1 MVGCGYVLIR
11 HFKNLSLA
19 MLVTLFIGATWY
31 VHVKVLERT
40 LDMASAEDI
49 ADIGQVLSH
58 TILDKYT
65 DLLRTIPTHVSTDP
79 YHVNLMIKLRAE
91 FVQALQNLTGVTMV
105 LHGSGG
111 IIFTVGEG
119 SVEGSAGGESL
130 SEAQLAALANGD
142 VLRGVV
148 ADGRIFTVFPI
159 VLQDDGPKVFLQV
172 IKNYG
177 KLSQALRGV
186 HGMLVIPV
194 GVAILSCVCLVV
206 LFYRRSARLLSSQYD
221 ANLELQEQK
230 ETAERESV
238 SKSQFLAN
246 VSHELRTPLN
256 SIIGFSEI
264 IQSES
269 LGPIGSEE
277 YKEYI
282 NDIHQSGVHL
292 LSLIND
298 ILDFSK
304 AEANK
309 LTVEFVK
316 FDLGKI
322 VDSSFTMVLPRAKD
336 AKVELKKEMPEEPI
350 VMLADPKRMKQVI
363 INVLSNS
370 VKFTPEGGLV
380 KLCAEIRGEQLIVE
394 ISDTGIGIAQQDLYK
409 VMSVFGQADSTH
421 SRKYEGTGLGLPLS
435 KKLVELM
442 NGTFSIKSEPNLGT
456 IVTLTF
462 PHKQEGAKEGK
473 AF

>member
-1 MVGCGYVLIR
+1 MLVRRLR
-11 HFKNLSLA
+11 NLSS
-19 MLVTLFIGATWY
+19 LVLVALFVGVAWY
-31 VHVKVLERT
+31 VHVRVLERT
-40 LDMASAEDI
+40 LDMTSAEDI
-49 ADIGQVLSH
+49 ADIGQVLSY

-65 DLLRTIPTHVSTDP
+65 DLLRTVPAHVSTDP

-91 FVQALQNLTGVTMV
+91 FVQALQGLKGVTAV
-105 LHGSGG
+105 LYGSSGSV
-111 IIFTVGEG
+111 IFTVGEDVVADSIG
-119 SVEGSAGGESL
+119 RESL
-130 SEAQLAALANGD
+130 SGAQLATLTSGG
-142 VLRGVV
+142 VLRGAV
-148 ADGRIFTVFPI
+148 ADGRVSAIFPV
-159 VLQDDGPKVFLQV
+159 VSQDGGPTVFLQV
-172 IKNYG
+172 VKDCK
-177 KLSQALRGV
+177 KLARALSRA
-186 HGMLVIPV
+186 HGMFVIPI
-194 GVAILSCVCLVV
+194 GATMISCVCLVV
-206 LFYRRSARLLSSQYD
+206 LFYRKSAKLLSSQYD

-282 NDIHQSGVHL
+282 SDIHQSGVHL

-316 FDLGKI
+316 FDLSKI

-336 AKVELKKEMPEEPI
+336 AKVELKKEMPEEPV

-363 INVLSNS
+363 INILSNS

-380 KLCAEIRGEQLIVE
+380 KLCTEIRGEQLVVE

-409 VMSVFGQADSTH
+409 VMSVFGQADSKH

-442 NGTFSIKSEPNLGT
+442 HGTFSIKSEPNLGT

-462 PHKQEGAKEGK
+462 PHKQEGKEGG
-473 AF
+473 ASF

>member
-1 MVGCGYVLIR
+1 MLLRYIR
-11 HFKNLSLA
+11 YLSLVG
-19 MLVTLFIGATWY
+19 LVVLFVGTSWY
-31 VHVKVLERT
+31 VHVRVLDKTTHR
-40 LDMASAEDI
+40 ASAATISDTS
-49 ADIGQVLSH
+49 QVLMH
-58 TILDKYT
+58 YILSKYT
-65 DLLRTIPTHVSTDP
+65 VLLRALPTHVSTSP

-91 FVQALQNLTGVTMV
+91 FMQALEGLEDTIAV
-105 LHGSGG
+105 LYDSGG
-111 IIFTVGEG
+111 SVLFTVGENTY
-119 SVEGSAGGESL
+119 GENATHGNSL
-130 SEAQLAALANGD
+130 SEEQLS
-142 VLRGVV
+142 VLRGGAVLQDNYAQGV
-148 ADGRIFTVFPI
+148 ASTVFPI
-159 VLQDDGPKVFLQV
+159 ATQDSNTTIFLRV
-172 IKNYG
+172 TKDHREIERSFRKEHSMF
-177 KLSQALRGV
+177 L
-186 HGMLVIPV
+186 IPISAI
-194 GVAILSCVCLVV
+194 VAACACLVAF
-206 LFYRRSARLLSSQYD
+206 FYRKNTKLLSSQYD

-256 SIIGFSEI
+256 CIIGFSEI

-269 LGPIGSEE
+269 LGPLENE
-277 YKEYI
+277 QYKEYI
-282 NDIHQSGVHL
+282 GDIHQAGVHL

-322 VDSSFTMVLPRAKD
+322 IDSCFTMVLPRAQD
-336 AKVELKKEMPEEPI
+336 AKVELKREMPDMPI
-350 VMLADPKRMKQVI
+350 VMLADPKRMKQVV
-363 INVLSNS
+363 INMLSNS
-370 VKFTPEGGLV
+370 VKFTPEGGTV
-380 KLCAEIRGEQLIVE
+380 KLRAEIQGDKLILE

-456 IVTLTF
+456 MITLVF
-462 PHKQEGAKEGK
+462 PYKGEQVKEEK

>member
-1 MVGCGYVLIR
+1 MFLRRLKLRYI
-11 HFKNLSLA
+11 SLA
-19 MLVTLFIGATWY
+19 ALIVLFVGAAWY
-31 VHVKVLERT
+31 VHVRVLKST
-40 LDMASAEDI
+40 LGAASAESI
-49 ADIGQVLSH
+49 ADVGHVLSRAV
-58 TILDKYT
+58 LSKYSG
-65 DLLRTIPTHVSTDP
+65 LLRTIPAHVGTDP

-91 FVQALQNLTGVTMV
+91 FVQALEGFDGITAV
-105 LHGSGG
+105 LYGPGGSV
-111 IIFTVGEG
+111 IFTVGAGFGEDR
-119 SVEGSAGGESL
+119 VGGEEL
-130 SEAQLAALANGD
+130 SEDQLTTLRRGD
-142 VLRGVV
+142 VLRSEV
-148 ADGRIFTVFPI
+148 ADGKMSAIFPI
-159 VLQDDGPKVFLQV
+159 TSQDGKPTAFLLVVKDYRNLAQVLKGAHNMFV
-172 IKNYG
+172 ILVG
-177 KLSQALRGV
+177 AAL
-186 HGMLVIPV
+186 LT
-194 GVAILSCVCLVV
+194 CFCLVV
-206 LFYRRSARLLSSQYD
+206 LFYKRSTKLLSSQYD
-221 ANLELQEQK
+221 ANLELQGQK
-230 ETAERESV
+230 EAAERESV

-269 LGPIGSEE
+269 LGPIGNDE

-322 VDSSFTMVLPRAKD
+322 VDSSFTMVSPRAKE
-336 AKVELKKEMPEEPI
+336 AGVELKKEMQEEPI

-380 KLCAEIRGEQLIVE
+380 KLLAEVREGQLVVE

-409 VMSVFGQADSTH
+409 VMSVFGQADSKH

-456 IVTLTF
+456 IVTLVF
-462 PHKQEGAKEGK
+462 PHEQGLTAKEEK
-473 AF
+473 AAF